1 MMDVSLYDMPPETD
15 IAWCPGCG
23 NFGIL
28 DAVKQSL
35 SELEI
40 KPENLVMTSGIGQA
54 AKTPHYLRANV
65 FNGLHGR
72 AVAAAM
78 AIKASNPELTV
89 IVETGDGCSFG
100 EGGNHFIHNILRN
113 PNITHLAH
121 NNMVYGLTKGQA
133 SPTSQFGFIT
143 PVQVQGV
150 TNEPFNPVAL
160 AITLDA
166 TFVARTAISNKEHT
180 REIIKAA
187 ISHKGYSFVDILQPC
202 VSFNKVNTWKWFRD
216 NVYHLEDSHD
226 PTDKV
231 EAFKRATEKGKLPL
245 GIFYQ
250 KEKPTFEDY
259 LPVYKTNKDPLF
271 KRKANL
277 PQLQKLIDSLR
288 E

>member
-1 MMDVSLYDMPPETD
+1 MMNVSKYDMPPETD

-28 DAVKQSL
+28 DAVKQAL
-35 SELEI
+35 TELEI
-40 KPENLVMTSGIGQA
+40 KPENLVMASGIGQA
-54 AKTPHYLRANV
+54 AKTPHYLKANV

-78 AIKASNPELTV
+78 AIKATNPDLTV

-113 PNITHLAH
+113 PGITHIAH

-166 TFVARTAISNKEHT
+166 TFVARTAINDKEHT

-187 ISHKGYSFVDILQPC
+187 ISHKGYSFVDVLQPC
-202 VSFNKVNTWKWFRD
+202 VSVNKVNTWKWFRE
-216 NVYHLEDSHD
+216 NVTYLEETHD

-231 EAFKRATEKGKLPL
+231 NAFKRATEKGKLPL

-250 KEKPTFEDY
+250 HEKPTFEEY

-271 KRKANL
+271 KREANISG
-277 PQLQKLIDSLR
+277 LQALLNTMRK
-288 E
+288 

>member
-1 MMDVSLYDMPPETD
+1 MMNVSLYDMPPETD

-28 DAVKQSL
+28 DTVKQAL

-40 KPENLVMTSGIGQA
+40 KPENLVMASGIGQA

-78 AIKASNPELTV
+78 AIKATNPNLTV

-113 PNITHLAH
+113 PNITHIAH

-150 TNEPFNPVAL
+150 TNEPFNPIAL

-180 REIIKAA
+180 RKIIKAA
-187 ISHKGYSFVDILQPC
+187 ISHKGYSFVDVLQPC

-216 NVYHLEDSHD
+216 NIYYLEDTHD

-245 GIFYQ
+245 GVFYKQ
-250 KEKPTFEDY
+250 EKPAFEDY

-271 KRKANL
+271 KREPNL
-277 PQLQKLIDSLR
+277 SQLQKLINSMR
-288 E
+288 K